1 MPTSVISTVPTP
13 LLTAIEK
20 NLHEHIALVQ
30 RSTPG
35 MTVFDQ
41 ANLLVVDS
49 GVSSEDTFNK
59 IARARC
65 KSLPSIVE

>member
-1 MPTSVISTVPTP
+1 MLTSVISVPTP

-30 RSTPG
+30 RSTAG

-41 ANLLVVDS
+41 ANLLVVAYAQKTHS
-49 GVSSEDTFNK
+49 TRLLAVG
-59 IARARC
+59 C
-65 KSLPSIVE
+65 KSLTSIVE

>member
-20 NLHEHIALVQ
+20 NLHEQIALVQ

-41 ANLLVVDS
+41 AVLLVVDS

-65 KSLPSIVE
+65 KSPPSIVE